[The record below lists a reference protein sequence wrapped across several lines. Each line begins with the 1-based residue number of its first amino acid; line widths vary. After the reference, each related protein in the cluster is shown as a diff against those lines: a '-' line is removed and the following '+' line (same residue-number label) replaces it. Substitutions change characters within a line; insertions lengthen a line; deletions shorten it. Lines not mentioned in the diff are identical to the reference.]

1 MANAQVVITEV
12 GTQLVEV
19 VTAGPQG
26 PTSGQLA
33 LAELQDVNTELAVD
47 KSVLVYDAA
56 LDAWVGSDINTTVTL
71 TDGGSF

>member
-26 PTSGQLA
+26 PMSGQLA
-33 LAELQDVNTELAVD
+33 ELLDVNTELAVD

>member
-1 MANAQVVITEV
+1 MTNSARVISN
-12 GTQLVEV
+12 GQSLGQIVEII
-19 VTAGPQG
+19 TAGPQG
-26 PTSGQLA
+26 GTGGQ

-56 LDAWVGSDINTTVTL
+56 LAAWVGSDINTTVTL